1 MLEIDSSSE
10 IKLSGADIYFDS
22 ARAVPLSFVT
32 SANVE
37 NVPESA
43 KIIATPETVRIL
55 GKKIRSS
62 DVLSSPYGRRFT
74 LGSHSIELIPSGH
87 MLGAAQVV
95 VEKDG
100 KRLVY
105 AGSFKLKN
113 PPSARHAEIRRCDTL
128 VVNCGYGAPK
138 FVFPRPEAVM
148 RSVLEFVNEAFFEDK
163 TPVVLVNPVGKAQD
177 LAIFLGERNVE
188 LVLHPSIAK
197 VLGAYGELGVG
208 IPGYGGVRRKRF
220 RNKVLLAPFHY
231 RDSAVVEGLERKK
244 VAAVSGGAME
254 NGTLVRSSF
263 RAEVA
268 FPLTNHAGYDEILDY
283 LSISRPQE
291 LVLEGNFT
299 GELLKTLRSDGWNVR
314 PVKKPSQLTLF

>member
-10 IKLSGADIYFDS
+10 TRLSGTDVYFDS
-22 ARAVPLSFVT
+22 RRAVPLSFVT

-37 NVPESA
+37 NLPVSG
-43 KIIATPETVRIL
+43 KIIATPETIRLL
-55 GKKIRSS
+55 GKKIRSP
-62 DVLSSPYGRRFT
+62 DVLPSPYGKPFA
-74 LGSHSIELIPSGH
+74 LGRHTIELIPSGH

-113 PPSARHAEIRRCDTL
+113 APSARHAELRRCDTL
-128 VVNCGYGAPK
+128 VVNCAYGSSK
-138 FVFPRPEAVM
+138 LVFPRPEAVM

-163 TPVVLVNPVGKAQD
+163 TPVILVNPVGKAQD

-188 LVLHPSIAK
+188 LSLHPSIAK
-197 VLGAYGELGVG
+197 TLGAYGELGVG
-208 IPGYGGVRRKRF
+208 IPDYGGIKRKHF
-220 RNKVLLAPFHY
+220 RNKALLAPFHY
-231 RDSAVVEGLERKK
+231 RDSPVVENLERKK

-254 NGTLVRSSF
+254 NGAMVRSSF

-283 LSISRPQE
+283 LSISRPE
-291 LVLEGNFT
+291 EIVLEGNFGDDLT
-299 GELLKTLRSDGWNVR
+299 RALRSEGWNVK
-314 PVKKPSQLTLF
+314 PVRNPSQLALF

>member
-1 MLEIDSSSE
+1 MLEINSSSE
-10 IKLSGADIYFDS
+10 IKLSGTDVYFDS
-22 ARAVPLSFVT
+22 PRAVPLSFVT

-43 KIIATPETVRIL
+43 KIIATPETVKIL

-128 VVNCGYGAPK
+128 VVNCSYGAPK
-138 FVFPRPEAVM
+138 LVFPRPEAVM

-208 IPGYGGVRRKRF
+208 IPEHGGVRRKRF
-220 RNKVLLAPFHY
+220 RNRVLLAPFHY

-244 VAAVSGGAME
+244 VAAVSGGSME
-254 NGTLVRSSF
+254 NGTLVRSAF

-283 LSISRPQE
+283 LSISRPEE

-299 GELLKTLRSDGWNVR
+299 EQLLKTLRSDGWNVR